1 MSKIII
7 TTYKA
12 KIIISQLILLIF
24 ALSLLLYV
32 SILREKEFKKN
43 FINEIS
49 VKPYIETYPT
59 EPKLED
65 CEKMQTSRINF
76 CFADVA
82 EITNN
87 ITLCEKIFD
96 SEIKNFC
103 VAKVM
108 LNSTKCLDIYDTS
121 LKESCLESI
130 TMKTGSR

>member
-7 TTYKA
+7 STYTK

-24 ALSLLLYV
+24 ALSFLLYV

-43 FINEIS
+43 FI
-49 VKPYIETYPT
+49 VETYPT

-87 ITLCEKIFD
+87 VTLCEKIFD
-96 SEIKNFC
+96 PQIKIFC

-108 LNSTKCLDIYDTS
+108 LNSTKCLDIHDTS

-130 TMKTGSR
+130 AMKTGSR